1 MAGPLSV
8 LNKSAYGTRA
18 EQKAAVA
25 DVTTKLAD
33 KRAELAAL
41 LACVNGE
48 QTDCMKCIRAQ
59 WCERRQ
65 RKVDTNGIVD

>member
-8 LNKSAYGTRA
+8 FNKSAYGTRA
-18 EQKAAVA
+18 EQQAKVA
-25 DVTTKLAD
+25 EISNKLED

-48 QTDCMKCIRAQ
+48 QTDCLKCIRAQ
-59 WCERRQ
+59 WCERRK